1 MVPVTRTCP
10 NCGTPESRWIAG
22 GREHVNLS
30 PLTDQCVECLAAMV
44 KEIGP
49 IESRPLPFD
58 SRAAQ
63 ARNDE

>member
-1 MVPVTRTCP
+1 MRTCP
-10 NCGTPESRWIAG
+10 NCSTPESRWTVD

-30 PLTDQCVECLAAMV
+30 PLTGQCVSCLVAMT

-49 IESRPLPFD
+49 IHTPPAFD
-58 SRAAQ
+58 ARAAQ